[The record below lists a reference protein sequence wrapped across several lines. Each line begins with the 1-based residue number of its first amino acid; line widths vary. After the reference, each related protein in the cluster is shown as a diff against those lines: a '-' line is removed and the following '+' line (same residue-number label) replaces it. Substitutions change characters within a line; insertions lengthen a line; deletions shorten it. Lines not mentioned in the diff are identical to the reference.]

1 MYVIITFTV
10 LHKILL
16 YFLTP
21 LQNVY
26 LSRTLNCHEL
36 KINTQ
41 VKNLMYESISC
52 LLEKEKKNGEG
63 IDIVE

>member
-10 LHKILL
+10 LNKILL

-26 LSRTLNCHEL
+26 LSRTRNCHEL
-36 KINTQ
+36 NINTQ

-52 LLEKEKKNGEG
+52 LLEKEKKKW
-63 IDIVE
+63 